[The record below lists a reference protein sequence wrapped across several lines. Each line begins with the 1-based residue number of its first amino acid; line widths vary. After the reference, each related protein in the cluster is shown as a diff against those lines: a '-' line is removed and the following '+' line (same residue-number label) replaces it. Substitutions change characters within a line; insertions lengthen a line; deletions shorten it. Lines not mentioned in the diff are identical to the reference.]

1 MLRRRFLTEA
11 CPIAVSVRWRTDGAA
26 RLVFESST
34 RNPLPKQLLENTMYY
49 GGGILGTIL
58 LVVLIVYFIRRT

>member
-1 MLRRRFLTEA
+1 
-11 CPIAVSVRWRTDGAA
+11 
-26 RLVFESST
+26 
-34 RNPLPKQLLENTMYY
+34 MYY